1 MLNYSAIDTRID
13 IAFSNGSNI
22 MLEASDFAFESDPLT
37 IHSMPVSKMELDL
50 NGHPVILRTR
60 QPINL
65 TLSLI
70 PGCAGDKELQNILY
84 AMRSC
89 GDDVEID
96 RMNVMYPTKTHIE
109 FQNGIISSGIPGVG
123 LSSEGKIRNGGVYEL
138 TFSTYS
144 LSSTSSVNDY
154 TDNNVQTGEEK
165 KKQPQSD
172 KSKKATTNKP
182 KNVISGKWG
191 WGIQF

>member
-22 MLEASDFAFESDPLT
+22 MLEASDFAFESDPLA

-70 PGCAGDKELQNILY
+70 PGCAGDQKLQNILY
-84 AMRSC
+84 AMRGS
-89 GDDVEID
+89 GDDVKID
-96 RMNVMYPTKTHIE
+96 RMTVIYPTTTCIQFMK
-109 FQNGIISSGIPGVG
+109 GAISSGIPGVG
-123 LSSEGKIRNGGVYEL
+123 LSSEGKLRNGG
-138 TFSTYS
+138 TYD
-144 LSSTSSVNDY
+144 LSFATYKSSGSSSVNDY
-154 TDNNVQTGEEK
+154 TDNNVQSGEEK

-172 KSKKATTNKP
+172 KSKKTTTNKP
-182 KNVISGKWG
+182 KKVISGKWG